1 MIHNH
6 RSATAQKD
14 AMFDWTQYTGNL
26 NWIPERTIFLC
37 AHGSHAYGTSLPTSD
52 HDYRGVVVAPREFY
66 LGGLHRFE
74 QAVCSAPDLTIFD
87 LKKFIG
93 LASQCNPNVIEIL
106 FVDDSDRLQVTKH
119 GERLLS
125 IRDMFLTR
133 RVKHTFSGYAASQL
147 KRIDCHYR
155 WLKSPPSAP
164 PTRAEFG
171 LPERSLMPRDQL
183 EAAEAAVRQKLDSWS
198 VDFLDQIQRD
208 LREAIL
214 QKMSSHLAELE
225 VANNGELWQGAA
237 RTLGF
242 SDNFIHLLD
251 MERRY
256 TSKRREWENY
266 QHWKVTRNQ
275 ARAELE
281 AQHGFD
287 TKHAMHLVRLMRM
300 CREILETGKVIVK
313 RPDADELLAIRRGAW
328 SYDQLRDWAAS
339 EDVKLEELAK
349 TSKLPKAPDVET
361 IDRVCVEI
369 ISESIL

>member
-1 MIHNH
+1 M
-6 RSATAQKD
+6 SE
-14 AMFDWTQYTGNL
+14 FDWSIYGGNL
-26 NWIPERTIFLC
+26 KWIPERTVFLC
-37 AHGSHAYGTSLPTSD
+37 THGSHAYGTSLPTSD
-52 HDYRGVVVAPREFY
+52 HDYRGVAIAPREYY
-66 LGGLHRFE
+66 LGGLHRFD
-74 QAVCSAPDLTIFD
+74 QVVCNAPDLTIFC
-87 LKKFIG
+87 LKKFVS

-106 FVDDSDRLQVTKH
+106 FVDDSDRLQNSKA
-119 GERLLS
+119 GERLLE

-133 RVKHTFSGYAASQL
+133 RIKHTFSGYATSQL
-147 KRIDCHYR
+147 KRIDSHYR
-155 WLKSPPSAP
+155 WLKSPPKAP

-171 LPERSLMPRDQL
+171 LPERSLVPKDQL

-225 VANNGELWQGAA
+225 AASKTELWEGAA

-256 TSKRREWENY
+256 TSKRREWESY
-266 QHWKVTRNQ
+266 QTWKATRNE
-275 ARAELE
+275 ARAALE
-281 AQHGFD
+281 ASHGFD

-313 RPDADELLAIRRGAW
+313 RPDAEELLSIRAGAW
-328 SYDQLRDWAAS
+328 SYEQLTEWART
-339 EDVKLEELAK
+339 EDAKLEEIAK
-349 TSKLPKAPDVET
+349 TSKLPKAPNVEA
-361 IDRVCVEI
+361 IDSVCVDI
-369 ISESIL
+369 ISEAIQ